1 MHTKHLTALLT
12 LILALGLSW
21 AAAAEPATAQKPAK
35 PNADAA
41 PQPETTNSTKA
52 EKKESATATA
62 EADAAEEET
71 DEMNI
76 TAERMEMQME
86 QHRIELSGNVLIE
99 DSTMK
104 LTAQKMTIFLDN
116 DNKMK
121 HIEAEGGVT
130 VRKLDSSESAVGD
143 RGSYDAQADVIVL
156 TGNCTI
162 LQGKNAMKG
171 DKVVY
176 DRKNQNIS
184 LHGATVTI
192 PLKRGDGKSD
202 KGGMGSLFRGG
213 KTEDE
218 KSAGPES
225 AETKAAPEQKP
236 AEAQKGDGK

>member
-1 MHTKHLTALLT
+1 MHTKYLTALLT

-21 AAAAEPATAQKPAK
+21 AATAEPTKPS
-35 PNADAA
+35 ADAA
-41 PQPETTNSTKA
+41 PQPKTTNGAQA
-52 EKKESATATA
+52 EKKESADAPA
-62 EADAAEEET
+62 EEDEAEEET

-104 LTAQKMTIFLDN
+104 LTAQKMTVFLDN

-121 HIEAEGGVT
+121 HIEAEGGVM

-184 LHGATVTI
+184 LHGATITI
-192 PLKRGDGKSD
+192 PLKKGDGKSD

-213 KTEDE
+213 KSEDG
-218 KSAGPES
+218 KSAGPD
-225 AETKAAPEQKP
+225 AKPDAKTTVAPEQKP